1 MLCRFRKNLACAI
14 TMSVLE
20 EEEDF
25 IPEYAV
31 MPCALL
37 QEETYLYVCHN
48 RSGVGGR
55 QVQNGWRG
63 RRKEIGEDREL
74 NGGMTYAVGEE
85 CTWNI

>member
-1 MLCRFRKNLACAI
+1 MLCRFRKNLACGI

-55 QVQNGWRG
+55 QVDHLQY
-63 RRKEIGEDREL
+63 KMAGEGQEKKL
-74 NGGMTYAVGEE
+74 GKTESSMEG
-85 CTWNI
+85 